1 MAEFR
6 PNPAQTSAINEEGK
20 NILVSAGAGSGKT
33 TVLVE
38 RVVRMI
44 IEEGVSIDSL
54 IIVTFTKAAAAN
66 MKEKIYKRIRAA
78 LADETLPPEKREHL
92 MGQQMRV
99 FSARISTIDS
109 LCMEIVRENFQYV
122 DIDPAF

>member
-1 MAEFR
+1 
-6 PNPAQTSAINEEGK
+6 
-20 NILVSAGAGSGKT
+20 
-33 TVLVE
+33 
-38 RVVRMI
+38 MI

-66 MKEKIYKRIRAA
+66 MKEKIYKRIRTA

-122 DIDPAF
+122 DIDPAFRIAEEAEVNLLMQDVLADLIESHSDRAIPDFRKLLY